1 MPEIL
6 DLALMNSTSDLRF
19 WVTHTVEYWPAVG
32 QAVSDTLG
40 FDESR
45 LLAGEASA
53 KEGRIRPAADVID
66 GLRRSLR
73 E

>member
-1 MPEIL
+1 MP
-6 DLALMNSTSDLRF
+6 DSLAIRTMNSTSDLHF
-19 WVTHTVEYWPAVG
+19 WATDTVDSWPAVNN
-32 QAVSDTLG
+32 ALHDEVG

-53 KEGRIRPAADVID
+53 REGRVRPAADVID
-66 GLRRSLR
+66 ELRRRLG